1 MKIGRIISVLFLTLF
16 PSVAMSL
23 AGFAEH
29 YSTFHYS
36 DYAKVLWAHPGDVC
50 TRDRGSDQ
58 FCFSLRREGNGSF
71 KELENSLEEINVP
84 VDTSSP
90 YVIARR
96 SIDSKWLVYDL
107 EAEQYLANKIN
118 RDEALAV
125 WKSLGLTEPRFV
137 DPRAPTDHLEET
149 VESIETRRDIQ
160 LTMWVYMS
168 LWPSLVLGALFGIP
182 TLLSYRRYKKTRA
195 KKYLI
200 FSGVLMAPT
209 GLIIVLFVRSLGTLF
224 L

>member
-1 MKIGRIISVLFLTLF
+1 MKIVRTINFTFLILF
-16 PSVAMSL
+16 PSVAMPL

-58 FCFSLRREGNGSF
+58 FCFSFSKEGNGSF

-84 VDTSSP
+84 VDRSSP

-107 EAEQYLANKIN
+107 EKEQYLVNKVKRN
-118 RDEALAV
+118 EALTV
-125 WKSLGLTEPRFV
+125 WKSLGLTEPGFV

-149 VESIETRRDIQ
+149 AESIETRRDIQ

-168 LWPSLVLGALFGIP
+168 LWPSLVFGALFGIP
-182 TLLSYRRYKKTRA
+182 TLLSYRRYKKTRS

-200 FSGVLMAPT
+200 FSGILMAPT
-209 GLIIVLFVRSLGTLF
+209 GLIIVLFMRSFGNLVL
-224 L
+224 